1 MDGIKWTWIVL
12 GLWIPSA
19 WGQITL
25 SADTSRIQWGERVEI
40 VAGWELTLEAMHALP
55 LDPWGAWEDSLRTA
69 MDVVSSTPLDTL
81 AAPLGSDADVLLR
94 QSWTATS
101 FDSGF
106 VVLKPILWGNGT
118 SNPVMVEVLAPRL
131 DPDAQ
136 PEPPADIVGFE
147 PTFWDRAKPW
157 LGWILGCLLTIAL
170 GIGLHRILKNWKRN
184 PVAEADLSEPVEV
197 RPPHEVALA
206 ILNRLALEE
215 GWKRG
220 LEKDVHVEASLA
232 VRHYIEG
239 RFAFQAAERTTAEIK
254 ELIGTSPIPSSWHGR
269 LVAAFEAGDMV
280 KFAKGTMSELAH
292 RETIQGY
299 IEFVK
304 STQPDE

>member
-40 VAGWELTLEAMHALP
+40 VADWELTLEAMHALP

-147 PTFWDRAKPW
+147 PTFWDRVKPW

>member
-40 VAGWELTLEAMHALP
+40 VADWELTLEAMHALP

-157 LGWILGCLLTIAL
+157 LGWILGCLLTIAV

-184 PVAEADLSEPVEV
+184 SAEEADLSEPVEV

>member
-40 VAGWELTLEAMHALP
+40 VADWELTLEAMHALP

-106 VVLKPILWGNGT
+106 VVLKPILWANGT

-147 PTFWDRAKPW
+147 PTFWDRVKPW
-157 LGWILGCLLTIAL
+157 LGWILGCILTIAL

-184 PVAEADLSEPVEV
+184 PVAEADLSETVEV

>member
-40 VAGWELTLEAMHALP
+40 VADWELTLEAMHALP

-94 QSWTATS
+94 QSWTVTS

>member
-1 MDGIKWTWIVL
+1 MDAIKWAWMVP

-19 WGQITL
+19 WGQISL
-25 SADTSRIQWGERVEI
+25 SADTNRIQWGERVEI
-40 VAGWELTLEAMHALP
+40 VADWELTLEALHALP
-55 LDPWGAWEDSLRTA
+55 IDPWGSWEDSLRTT
-69 MDVVSSTPLDTL
+69 MDVLASTPLDTL

-106 VVLKPILWGNGT
+106 VVIKPILWGNGT
-118 SNPVMVEVLAPRL
+118 SNPLMVEVLTPQL
-131 DPDAQ
+131 NPDAQ
-136 PEPPADIVGFE
+136 PQPPADIVGFE

-157 LGWILGCLLTIAL
+157 LGWILGSLLTIGL
-170 GIGLHRILKNWKRN
+170 GLVLWRILKNWKRKTN
-184 PVAEADLSEPVEV
+184 EGTGIPELVEL
-197 RPPHEVALA
+197 RPPHEIALA

-232 VRHYIEG
+232 VRYYIEG
-239 RFAFQAAERTTAEIK
+239 RFSFQAAERTTAEIK
-254 ELIGTSPIPSSWHGR
+254 ELIRTSPIPQAWHGR

-280 KFAKGTMSELAH
+280 KFAKGSMSELAH

>member
-40 VAGWELTLEAMHALP
+40 VADWELTLEAMHALP

-118 SNPVMVEVLAPRL
+118 SNPVMVKVLAPRL

>member
-40 VAGWELTLEAMHALP
+40 VADWELTLEAMHALP

-269 LVAAFEAGDMV
+269 LVAAFEAGDIV

>member
-40 VAGWELTLEAMHALP
+40 VADWELTLEAMHALP

-118 SNPVMVEVLAPRL
+118 SNPVMVEILAPRL

-269 LVAAFEAGDMV
+269 LVAAFEAGDIV

>member
-1 MDGIKWTWIVL
+1 MVL
-12 GLWIPSA
+12 GLWISAA
-19 WGQITL
+19 WGQISL
-25 SADTSRIQWGERVEI
+25 SVDTNRIQWGERVEI
-40 VAGWELTLEAMHALP
+40 VADWELTLEAMHALP
-55 LDPWGAWEDSLRTA
+55 LDPWGSWEDSLRTA
-69 MDVVSSTPLDTL
+69 MDVLASTPLDTL

-106 VVLKPILWGNGT
+106 VVLKPILWGSGT
-118 SNPVMVEVLAPRL
+118 STPLMVEVLTPQL
-131 DPDAQ
+131 DPDSQ

-147 PTFWDRAKPW
+147 PTFWDRARPW
-157 LGWILGCLLTIAL
+157 LGWVLGSLLAL
-170 GIGLHRILKNWKRN
+170 VLGLGLSRILKNWKRN
-184 PVAEADLSEPVEV
+184 SVAEANISEPVEV

-206 ILNRLALEE
+206 ILNRLASEE

-220 LEKDVHVEASLA
+220 LAKDVHVEASLA

-254 ELIGTSPIPSSWHGR
+254 ELIRTSPIPQAWHGR

-280 KFAKGTMSELAH
+280 KFAKGSMSELAH